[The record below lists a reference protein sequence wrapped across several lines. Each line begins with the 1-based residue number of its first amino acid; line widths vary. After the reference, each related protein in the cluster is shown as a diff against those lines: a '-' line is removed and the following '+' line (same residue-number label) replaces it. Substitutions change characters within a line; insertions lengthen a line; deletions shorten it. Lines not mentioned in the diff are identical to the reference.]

1 MIGMNNQQY
10 DPFGDMETEE
20 ERRRRLAEETSR
32 KQTIEQS
39 GDGTVTVKTEET
51 VPTEAM
57 TQPVMPEMPNVAAPA
72 MAMPELANVS
82 PVSPVAPMMA
92 PPEMA
97 PPEMA
102 MPELAN
108 VSPVDPQAMMP
119 TPRQLEQQR
128 RVNATALKQL
138 TPMTVPDN
146 TVAHVDLF
154 NTLVKDQKDPLAM
167 LKIRQNEFAPKM
179 LRTTAG
185 EVAQDFMRREVDTA
199 QAKTK
204 AIALVERAGQGDM
217 KASSEIAKTLGSK
230 EGSWLKM
237 LLLSYISP
245 EMAGEEAIKLGY
257 GNKWGSVMDAQGN
270 PALIEYNARGK
281 PLRGKKGDGSMMTE
295 NELISYAG
303 GKKELDLVGGTFVN
317 DATGEVGRV
326 VTDKKTG
333 ASYIQTDTG
342 RKPLKGFR
350 PQSSAGTLDA
360 QSVAAR
366 QKENIKLAGDWQR
379 ARMSVQSAGPE
390 AANKFLGDVNAKL
403 GTNYTYKDLAGS
415 APQIDIATNR
425 VMPGQATAAQA
436 PQTAQIPAQTAA
448 QVPQT
453 QQAAPQVA
461 ATPIAPTQ
469 MPIATQQATMPLTNV
484 SPQAALDAQAAAAAG
499 AKKATE
505 LIATDAANT
514 QIDQPKTEAE
524 ADRMIT
530 LVEESVKADGFSD
543 AVGFKGVAS
552 LFGLK
557 DTPFEG
563 SDAASWMARYGEIKG
578 GAFLKAFEALKGGGA
593 ISDAEGAAAT
603 KAITRMSEA
612 TSEKEFKIAAKEF
625 ADNVK
630 LGVDINRAK
639 LGQKPLY
646 GTPKMSERKKD
657 EAPLGSAQ
665 NPIRLN

>member
-82 PVSPVAPMMA
+82 PV
-92 PPEMA
+92 
-97 PPEMA
+97 
-102 MPELAN
+102 
-108 VSPVDPQAMMP
+108 DPQAMMP

-154 NTLVKDQKDPLAM
+154 NTLVMDQKDPLAM

-366 QKENIKLAGDWQR
+366 QKENIKLAGDWER

-403 GTNYTYKDLAGS
+403 GTNYTYRDLAGS

-425 VMPGQATAAQA
+425 VIPGQTTAAQA

-543 AVGFKGVAS
+543 AVGFKGAAS